1 MGEVVLSGT
10 AQELLES
17 PLIKKAYLGT
27 AAAEA

>member
-17 PLIKKAYLGT
+17 PLIRKAYLGT
-27 AAAEA
+27 AAE